1 MDYFSRFLKKDGAVS
16 STSITST
23 PVKVMPPSLPVE
35 VSTPSAEQQTEIV
48 TAATPSEDKKPHPND
63 FKRED
68 IRLWDTKISKTVLPH
83 KLVWAPLYRFSN
95 QMFCARLVE
104 NDEIDRDL
112 YIRTPLEEGESVVE
126 FIRAPKTKACDSRLL
141 IVHTK
146 NIRPYYEKDGSRG
159 EWSQHYLDKMRKVSS
174 T

>member
-1 MDYFSRFLKKDGAVS
+1 M
-16 STSITST
+16 
-23 PVKVMPPSLPVE
+23 
-35 VSTPSAEQQTEIV
+35 
-48 TAATPSEDKKPHPND
+48 
-63 FKRED
+63 
-68 IRLWDTKISKTVLPH
+68 WDTKILKTVLPH
-83 KLVWAPLYRFSN
+83 KLVWAPLYRFRD

-146 NIRPYYEKDGSRG
+146 NIRPYYDKDDNHN
-159 EWSQHYLDKMRKVSS
+159 EWSRHYLEKMRKVSS
-174 T
+174 IM